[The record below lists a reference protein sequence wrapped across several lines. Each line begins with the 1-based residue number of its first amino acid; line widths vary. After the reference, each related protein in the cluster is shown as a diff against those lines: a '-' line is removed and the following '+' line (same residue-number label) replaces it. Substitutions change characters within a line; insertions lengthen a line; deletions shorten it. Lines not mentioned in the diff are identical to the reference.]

1 MATAEE
7 LKKIYDTQAA
17 GAGSGWNVGDAAAGA
32 ANSVNGAQVNGGT
45 AQGNGMAQGSFPTT
59 AVPTTVP
66 TAPVAQSVS
75 APGAIN
81 TADRANEISAIYDAQ
96 REARLAELQSAYDQ
110 SQSGYQAAADKIA
123 PQYQNQ
129 ANDLAVQYERNRRN
143 FNQQALDSG
152 LNTGTGSQAA
162 LAQNSEYQRDF
173 GSLRTAQANAVAE
186 TDRQMANLTAQY
198 QSNIKA
204 ALAENDYQ
212 KAAALLDEY
221 NNGYNRDLKNAQ
233 VLAEFGDF
241 TGFAAI
247 YGQEQAE
254 GMAKIWTAQ
263 NPDLAY
269 NTGRITAEEY
279 KGMTGGYPAGY
290 SAPSSGG
297 GYYGGGYYGD
307 GDGDGSYRDE
317 SIVAP
322 PTSPDRTVIG
332 QNGKSQTINNY
343 GEVRSGS
350 GPTRGEAARA
360 AAQAR
365 ANNEI
370 SIAEYNNLIRALH

>member
-17 GAGSGWNVGDAAAGA
+17 GAGNPSTPVSGGSVGVAANGAQGNVGATLGAAAIPAAGA
-32 ANSVNGAQVNGGT
+32 A
-45 AQGNGMAQGSFPTT
+45 QGNG

-66 TAPVAQSVS
+66 TAPAAQSVQ

-152 LNTGTGSQAA
+152 LNTGTGSQAE

-198 QSNIKA
+198 QSDIKA
-204 ALAENDYQ
+204 ALAGNDYQ

-247 YGQEQAE
+247 YGQEQAA

-279 KGMTGGYPAGY
+279 KGMTGQYPAGY

-297 GYYGGGYYGD
+297 GYYGGG
-307 GDGDGSYRDE
+307 SYRDE
-317 SIVAP
+317 SIVAS

-343 GEVRSGS
+343 GEVRLGS

>member
-17 GAGSGWNVGDAAAGA
+17 GTGNPSTTVSGGSVGVAANGAQGDVGATLGAAAIPAAGA
-32 ANSVNGAQVNGGT
+32 A
-45 AQGNGMAQGSFPTT
+45 QGNG

-66 TAPVAQSVS
+66 TAPAAQSVS

-81 TADRANEISAIYDAQ
+81 TADRANEIQSIYDAQ
-96 REARLAELQSAYDQ
+96 REARLAELESAYQQ

-186 TDRQMANLTAQY
+186 ADRQMANLTAQY
-198 QSNIKA
+198 QSDIKA
-204 ALAENDYQ
+204 ALANNDYQ

-279 KGMTGGYPAGY
+279 KGMTGKYPAGY

-297 GYYGGGYYGD
+297 GGWGGYVSSDSAGMSTADIIELQKGLGITPDGIYGRETEAAARKQVA
-307 GDGDGSYRDE
+307 GPGNGDGSGTFDTTAWKY
-317 SIVAP
+317 
-322 PTSPDRTVIG
+322 
-332 QNGKSQTINNY
+332 NY
-343 GEVRSGS
+343 SHKLR
-350 GPTRGEAARA
+350 
-360 AAQAR
+360 
-365 ANNEI
+365 
-370 SIAEYNNLIRALH
+370 